1 MNRLASQFILTAL
14 VFVWMQSATL
24 AAVVETNAVTKLTP
38 VTAPSLTESLIRL
51 IGGMCVVLG
60 LFLGGVWL
68 MKRTPQ
74 LLRKG
79 GDTRKLQVLEARSLG
94 PRQVVYVVGYEQQR
108 MLLATTPNGIQLLT
122 HLPAAEPTPPGEV
135 PPTPSKPTFA
145 EALMQAV
152 RRPS

>member
-1 MNRLASQFILTAL
+1 MNARARQLILTVL
-14 VFVWMQSATL
+14 VTLLMQSVTL
-24 AAVVETNAVTKLTP
+24 AAVAETNAVTALKP
-38 VTAPSLTESLIRL
+38 IAPPSLTESLIRL
-51 IGGMCVVLG
+51 IGGMCVVIG

-108 MLLATTPNGIQLLT
+108 MLLATSPNGIQLLT
-122 HLPAAEPTPPGEV
+122 HLPAAEPTSPSDV